1 MINPQCVTFITRD
14 YPVHDRARVDIVIP
28 AQFIGL
34 HVQEGSIYLRAIS
47 DVSDPTMFRRFE
59 FLVLAVDSTTTEAI
73 AYDAQWDCLGIA
85 GNCTVF
91 VRDIF
96 E

>member
-1 MINPQCVTFITRD
+1 MINSQCVTFVTRD
-14 YPVHDRARVDIVIP
+14 YCIVDGVRLDIVIP

-34 HVQEGSIYLRAIS
+34 YVRDDYILLRAIS

-59 FLVLAVDSTTTEAI
+59 FLVLEVDSTTTEAI
-73 AYDAQWDCLGIA
+73 AYDAQWACLGIA

-91 VRDIF
+91 VKELF